1 MRKPP
6 EQDNNNFLCAT
17 PNFYKLNLKQIWNSI
32 HPSLPYWEHTDPI
45 PFGLWTLSSVASPQ
59 IKSAKVLRSQ
69 AIGLT
74 WHIKLQNKNHRPPSL
89 STQQK
94 STATYAVGAQ
104 SPKLPPSVSRWFRS
118 GPGCPR
124 AVAVVGDGEE
134 SESRLLGG
142 VSSLGR
148 LGRSPREEKK
158 ALTFKQMLRGE
169 KNNSTN
175 NYMASLD
182 ESIQLYPKL
191 HLQCSLR
198 VCWCPVFRDFL
209 VFFFVFFFKS

>member
-1 MRKPP
+1 M
-6 EQDNNNFLCAT
+6 
-17 PNFYKLNLKQIWNSI
+17 
-32 HPSLPYWEHTDPI
+32 
-45 PFGLWTLSSVASPQ
+45 ASPQ

-158 ALTFKQMLRGE
+158 ALT
-169 KNNSTN
+169 
-175 NYMASLD
+175 
-182 ESIQLYPKL
+182 
-191 HLQCSLR
+191 
-198 VCWCPVFRDFL
+198 
-209 VFFFVFFFKS
+209 